1 MADYLLPYLRLLLSD
16 IEAIER
22 SIALRR
28 NEAIRAGAENAAQWE
43 QCHMDAWYAARQLR
57 DIIYIRQR
65 ENEDGRSRRDD

>member
-28 NEAIRAGAENAAQWE
+28 NEAISAGEENAAQWE
-43 QCHMDAWYAARQLR
+43 RCHMGAWYAARQLR
-57 DIIYIRQR
+57 DIIYLRER
-65 ENEDGRSRRDD
+65 ENENG